1 MKPEERLFSAI
12 GGVDETLLERSER
25 MGARPRVWMRA
36 ARYLVTAACLVLAA
50 GVWIWSASIN
60 GYLPGSGRDLPAEEA
75 PDVAAPV
82 PAEPPR
88 LEGEGAF
95 CLTRSLEDGGGLE
108 MPSYS
113 YYLDDS
119 GYTSLRYAGGIYIR
133 PLEEMPKD
141 APSCQVGIH
150 HLPEC
155 TLEEAVE
162 IRRAENAKAYR
173 TVTLLDENSS
183 DLARPWPER
192 AAKRCLL
199 SSDGTAAYDR
209 QAEDWFFD
217 DGQGG
222 FFVLSSHYF
231 TEAAEGWGT
240 RFYKFVCSFR
250 PETGVV
256 PAWQSDIESAIRRI
270 ADAAFAGELA
280 EDSHL
285 LAENGAL
292 YLEDLEPWGP
302 AWSEEASVAGYAYN
316 INNRDGAF
324 TAGVDVIVRVGEEE
338 PRSLLGMSLRYQDGQ
353 WLAELVGFRHEDG
366 VIYYNTRDK
375 QDFASQVLCPKLG
388 ASRFTR

>member
-1 MKPEERLFSAI
+1 MRPPSR
-12 GGVDETLLERSER
+12 RS
-25 MGARPRVWMRA
+25 
-36 ARYLVTAACLVLAA
+36 
-50 GVWIWSASIN
+50 
-60 GYLPGSGRDLPAEEA
+60 
-75 PDVAAPV
+75 
-82 PAEPPR
+82 PPR

-222 FFVLSSHYF
+222 LL
-231 TEAAEGWGT
+231 
-240 RFYKFVCSFR
+240 RF
-250 PETGVV
+250 
-256 PAWQSDIESAIRRI
+256 
-270 ADAAFAGELA
+270 ELP
-280 EDSHL
+280 L
-285 LAENGAL
+285 FYRG
-292 YLEDLEPWGP
+292 G
-302 AWSEEASVAGYAYN
+302 
-316 INNRDGAF
+316 R
-324 TAGVDVIVRVGEEE
+324 
-338 PRSLLGMSLRYQDGQ
+338 GMG
-353 WLAELVGFRHEDG
+353 H
-366 VIYYNTRDK
+366 
-375 QDFASQVLCPKLG
+375 QVLQVHLFLPAGNRGRARL
-388 ASRFTR
+388 AVRY

>member
-75 PDVAAPV
+75 PDIAAPV

-150 HLPEC
+150 HLPE
-155 TLEEAVE
+155 
-162 IRRAENAKAYR
+162 
-173 TVTLLDENSS
+173 
-183 DLARPWPER
+183 
-192 AAKRCLL
+192 
-199 SSDGTAAYDR
+199 
-209 QAEDWFFD
+209 
-217 DGQGG
+217 
-222 FFVLSSHYF
+222 
-231 TEAAEGWGT
+231 
-240 RFYKFVCSFR
+240 
-250 PETGVV
+250 
-256 PAWQSDIESAIRRI
+256 
-270 ADAAFAGELA
+270 
-280 EDSHL
+280 
-285 LAENGAL
+285 
-292 YLEDLEPWGP
+292 
-302 AWSEEASVAGYAYN
+302 
-316 INNRDGAF
+316 
-324 TAGVDVIVRVGEEE
+324 
-338 PRSLLGMSLRYQDGQ
+338 
-353 WLAELVGFRHEDG
+353 
-366 VIYYNTRDK
+366 
-375 QDFASQVLCPKLG
+375 
-388 ASRFTR
+388 